1 MDCRWLQVVK
11 DHPEILV
18 QDTPRGRQA
27 GTTTETDENEITVLY
42 PFVPTVLF
50 MGIPSNWFKDATS
63 ALVMHLGRIRQMFR
77 IDASKRLCRPRLIC
91 SILCCMHHCCQRLG
105 AAYSS
110 MCHHSWTWS
119 RSLKS
124 FEEVSSVSRVSFKS
138 VSSIMYSLRCNV
150 RVTCVSCRMLFR
162 FLQALEHLHE
172 RRIVHRTDLR
182 AATKSDFPTN
192 GLTYERYW
200 RNRTRMIRKNML
212 QRCDRGGNNCTFRQL
227 GSQNGARWH
236 QARKCTARWE
246 RLCQGSLPVSVDAQ
260 MWWRSRAFSE
270 KCLQTP
276 LQRWK

>member
-1 MDCRWLQVVK
+1 MWFYCFSCKDLQRWSACVLPPRGSTWWQPSSGPFWHQQNCLLCHLDTFPCCFSGHFGHFWTLIWIADDCRLSKIIQRFSSRTLLAVAK
-11 DHPEILV
+11 LE
-18 QDTPRGRQA
+18 RQLKQMK
-27 GTTTETDENEITVLY
+27 TYENEITVLY

-91 SILCCMHHCCQRLG
+91 SILCCVHHCCQRLG

-124 FEEVSSVSRVSFKS
+124 FEKVSSVSRVSSLSMSFKS

-150 RVTCVSCRMLFR
+150 RVTSVSCRMLFR

-182 AATKSDFPTN
+182 AATKSDFPAN
-192 GLTYERYW
+192 GLVYERYW
-200 RNRTRMIRKNML
+200 RNRTM
-212 QRCDRGGNNCTFRQL
+212 
-227 GSQNGARWH
+227 
-236 QARKCTARWE
+236 
-246 RLCQGSLPVSVDAQ
+246 
-260 MWWRSRAFSE
+260 
-270 KCLQTP
+270 
-276 LQRWK
+276 